1 MKLHDVTLGK
11 TTHYVA
17 NFTLMGNY
25 KFLSN
30 MFWFSLS
37 HVVFV
42 ATTSSIL
49 YMAKVITL
57 FSHNH
62 KTGGF
67 CQFRANIL
75 TIWIF
80 SMNIDLWLVQG
91 YQINA
96 IDDYSNYY
104 SPIMNLLYNPIE
116 RCFISL
122 TCNTYNLLF
131 SEHDSYL

>member
-1 MKLHDVTLGK
+1 MKLHVVTLGK

-25 KFLSN
+25 KFHSN

-42 ATTSSIL
+42 ATTSTIL

-62 KTGGF
+62 KTSGF

-104 SPIMNLLYNPIE
+104 SPIMNLLHNPNE

-122 TCNTYNLLF
+122 SCNIYNLLF
-131 SEHDSYL
+131 SKHDSYL

>member
-1 MKLHDVTLGK
+1 MKLHVVTLGK

-25 KFLSN
+25 KFHSN

-62 KTGGF
+62 KTSGF

-80 SMNIDLWLVQG
+80 SMNIDLVSSYQG
-91 YQINA
+91 HA
-96 IDDYSNYY
+96 IDDYTNYH
-104 SPIMNLLYNPIE
+104 SLIMNLLHNPVEI
-116 RCFISL
+116 CFISL
-122 TCNTYNLLF
+122 SCNIYNLLF

>member
-1 MKLHDVTLGK
+1 MKLHVVTLGK

-25 KFLSN
+25 KFHSN

-57 FSHNH
+57 CSHNH

-75 TIWIF
+75 NVVSRSKNW
-80 SMNIDLWLVQG
+80 
-91 YQINA
+91 
-96 IDDYSNYY
+96 
-104 SPIMNLLYNPIE
+104 E
-116 RCFISL
+116 
-122 TCNTYNLLF
+122 
-131 SEHDSYL
+131 

>member
-1 MKLHDVTLGK
+1 MKLHVVTLGK

-25 KFLSN
+25 KFHSN

-57 FSHNH
+57 CSHSH

-67 CQFRANIL
+67 CQFRTNIL
-75 TIWIF
+75 
-80 SMNIDLWLVQG
+80 NK
-91 YQINA
+91 
-96 IDDYSNYY
+96 
-104 SPIMNLLYNPIE
+104 
-116 RCFISL
+116 
-122 TCNTYNLLF
+122 
-131 SEHDSYL
+131 